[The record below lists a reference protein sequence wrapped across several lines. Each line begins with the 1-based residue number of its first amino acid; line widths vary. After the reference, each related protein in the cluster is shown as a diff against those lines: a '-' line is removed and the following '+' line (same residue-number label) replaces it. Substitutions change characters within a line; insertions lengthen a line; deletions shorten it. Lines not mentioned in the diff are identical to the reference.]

1 MRKIVIIGAGF
12 GGLTTGYLLSNQG
25 ENVTIIEHQRQPG
38 GCLQSF
44 YRNGLRFDTGLHYLG
59 GLNTKGPLDYFFKKL
74 GLTDLPW
81 FKIANYQVHCGN
93 KHYNIPCG
101 HTEWLDYI
109 SARFPN
115 QKDELARFIQTL
127 KDIIYCPISDTTK
140 YWEQNAWEWLEET
153 ITDPELRDVISGM
166 SFILE
171 LRKENLPLFAFAE
184 ILYSYFCS
192 IHIMPTGGQPII
204 DHLVKGINAN
214 GGKIRCNA
222 TAMQIMESDRQVT
235 GVMLDT
241 GEIIEADVVI
251 SAINPTALMS
261 MITENS
267 CIRHVYRRRV
277 KNLECTLGCF
287 TANLQLSDE
296 YKIKNQD
303 PIYIHKPGS
312 DFWDMS
318 TDDVTQVLIHF
329 YKDQNAADI
338 ITPMSWESVKHWSDK
353 PAGCRGEDYVRFK
366 ERKLNECLDLV
377 ETIIP
382 DFRKAIVNHW
392 SSTPL
397 TWKEYLLSPNGTA
410 YGVRK
415 DNNSLETTLLYPRTP
430 LSGLYLTG
438 QSMILHGIMGTTIS
452 AFQTAS
458 FINNNIKAWPTKE
471 EL

>member
-1 MRKIVIIGAGF
+1 MRKIVIIGSGF
-12 GGLTTGYLLSNQG
+12 GGLATGYLLSGQG
-25 ENVTIIEHQRQPG
+25 EDVTIIEHQKQTG
-38 GCLQSF
+38 GCMQSF

-59 GLNTKGPLDYFFKKL
+59 GLNTNGPLDYFFKEL
-74 GLTDLPW
+74 GLTELPW
-81 FKIANYQVHCGN
+81 MEIKEYEVHCGDR
-93 KHYNIPCG
+93 HYVIPCG
-101 HTEWLDYI
+101 ESAWLDYM
-109 SARFPN
+109 AAMFPS
-115 QKDELARFIQTL
+115 KREELRNFIKEL
-127 KDIIYCPISDTTK
+127 RDITYCPISDTTK
-140 YWEQNAWEWLEET
+140 YWEQNAWEWLEKT

-192 IHIMPTGGQPII
+192 IHIMPAGGQPIT

-222 TAMQIMESDRQVT
+222 TAVQIMESNRQVT

-261 MITENS
+261 LIKEDS

-287 TANLQLSDE
+287 TANLQLSDD
-296 YKIKNQD
+296 YVIRNQD

-312 DFWDMS
+312 DFWDMN
-318 TDDVTQVLIHF
+318 TDEVTQVLIHF
-329 YKDQNAADI
+329 YKGQNAADI
-338 ITPMSWESVKHWSDK
+338 ITPMSWDSVKHWSDS

-366 ERKLNECLDLV
+366 EHKLNECLDLV
-377 ETIIP
+377 ETILP
-382 DFRKAIVNHW
+382 DFRKSIVNHW

-397 TWKEYLLSPNGTA
+397 TWNTYLLSPKGTA

-415 DNNSLETTLLYPRTP
+415 DNNSLETTLLFPRTP

-458 FINNNIKAWPTKE
+458 LVNNNIKAWPSK
-471 EL
+471 L